1 MWGLLLLL
9 LVGTTFAQESG
20 DYAQDNSDQLIKAAN
35 EDDDNFESFD
45 IDDDEDEFNYK
56 DLSLGQESV
65 CIKPNFTEKAEGV
78 MCPDKGTCSHHI
90 FITPNCFGKAQ
101 RICRC
106 RRGNLSSIH
115 NAGSNN
121 NLQCFLKKSCRNI
134 SYVWIGVW
142 KKNSCFP
149 YGNVDRSRLNYTNW
163 ACGENKTHGE
173 WCVAMN
179 VQTGQW
185 FTLKC
190 STQLPFVCT
199 F

>member
-9 LVGTTFAQESG
+9 LVGTTFAQGSG
-20 DYAQDNSDQLIKAAN
+20 DYVQDNSDQLIKAAN

-45 IDDDEDEFNYK
+45 TDDYEDEFNDK

-78 MCPDKGTCSHHI
+78 MCPDKGTCGYHI
-90 FITPNCFGKAQ
+90 FFSPRRFGKAQ
-101 RICRC
+101 KICRC

-121 NLQCFLKKSCRNI
+121 NLLCFLRRTCRNI
-134 SYVWIGVW
+134 SYVWIGV
-142 KKNSCFP
+142 KKRNSCFP
-149 YGNVDRSRLNYTNW
+149 YGNVDGSRLNYTNW
-163 ACGENKTHGE
+163 ACGQNRRHGK

-190 STQLPFVCT
+190 RTRLPFVCT